1 MKRVRMTHRFVE
13 FIPAE
18 LDQGVIYIST
28 TYATAAHRCSCGC
41 GKEVVT
47 AFSPTDWRLIF
58 DGDTVTLD
66 PSIGNWS
73 FPCRSHYWIRN
84 NRVRWAAPM
93 SRERIEANRTHDRV
107 AKVNYYNALNTAGRG
122 GTNKDLPDTAGAK
135 NDVATTPGR
144 RSMRARLSAL
154 MSAARLCMS
163 PPDE

>member
-1 MKRVRMTHRFVE
+1 
-13 FIPAE
+13 
-18 LDQGVIYIST
+18 
-28 TYATAAHRCSCGC
+28 
-41 GKEVVT
+41 
-47 AFSPTDWRLIF
+47 
-58 DGDTVTLD
+58 VTLD

-73 FPCRSHYWIRN
+73 FPCRSHYRIRN

-93 SRERIEANRTHDRV
+93 SRERIEVNRTHDRV

-122 GTNKDLPDTAGAK
+122 GTNKGLPDMARAK

-144 RSMRARLSAL
+144 RSMRARLSAM